1 MGQPYGRSQARGKN
15 SHVSRQPP
23 TGNPAQHIKKHFVK
37 PAPPRE
43 PAQTASVIKTR
54 AFKLLVN
61 AVGAENLALALD
73 SNLARI
79 AELENG
85 ERFTAETA
93 FHMEAT
99 LGLPHGFF
107 DQPYPVLTPEVTARL
122 RSPLEI
128 LLYDD
133 IAEEGGDR
141 SDQNALVSSTAYT
154 TPTEVPLTRD
164 NEMATNEPKAAI
176 TPPSTKKG
184 GSTDSGNRAQKRN
197 GPNGTKVAKPTKAE
211 LQHSLELA
219 AEPSVPEIRR
229 ANLHMLTAR
238 NGSKAL
244 LSRLLNLSQSNIA
257 HRLHGKKR
265 LDDAESERIT
275 NVLDL
280 PSGWLDTPR
289 ETVDVPAAVADKLAP
304 PTRHRSK
311 SPSTSDLQ
319 NASSHNT
326 AEDTAQDSDQPDR
339 ALVKEESAEPEA
351 QSDLA
356 DAVSGALASNNETT
370 SRPET
375 VPAIPVATHV
385 YAEIT
390 YPSTAMTDLDTL
402 RGIAPIAEALLKT
415 LAEKARI
422 GRLDEGTA
430 LKLLQ
435 QIVSL

>member
-1 MGQPYGRSQARGKN
+1 
-15 SHVSRQPP
+15 V
-23 TGNPAQHIKKHFVK
+23 
-37 PAPPRE
+37 PPRE

-54 AFKLLVN
+54 AFKLLIN

-107 DQPYPVLTPEVTARL
+107 DQPYPVLTSEVTSRL

-128 LLYDD
+128 LLNDD

-154 TPTEVPLTRD
+154 TPTEVPLTRN
-164 NEMATNEPKAAI
+164 NEMATKEPKAAI
-176 TPPSTKKG
+176 TPPSAKEG
-184 GSTDSGNRAQKRN
+184 GSTDTGNRAQKRTA
-197 GPNGTKVAKPTKAE
+197 PNGTKVAKPTKAE
-211 LQHSLELA
+211 RQHSLELA

-229 ANLHMLTAR
+229 ANLHVLTAR

-244 LSRLLNLSQSNIA
+244 LSRLLNLSQSNMA

-289 ETVDVPAAVADKLAP
+289 EAAEVPASVTEKLTP
-304 PTRHRSK
+304 PMRHRSK
-311 SPSTSDLQ
+311 SRSASDLQ
-319 NASSHNT
+319 DASSTNT
-326 AEDTAQDSDQPDR
+326 VEDTAQDSDQPDR
-339 ALVKEESAEPEA
+339 ALLKEESAESEA

-356 DAVSGALASNNETT
+356 DAVSGTLASNNETT

-375 VPAIPVATHV
+375 VPAIPAATHI
-385 YAEIT
+385 YTENT

-415 LAEKARI
+415 LAGKARI

-430 LKLLQ
+430 LRLLQ